1 VLGATLLPV
10 VPAAAPAQPAAP
22 AAPGAP
28 APQSA
33 QSPPEPTSPPDP
45 AAQPAPPLKKAPL
58 KKAQARRKPLV
69 RPASA
74 PCEVPA
80 ATACEA
86 VGDGAAGVKP
96 PAAEETPHAAGPK

>member
-1 VLGATLLPV
+1 MKAKGKKCTDPV
-10 VPAAAPAQPAAP
+10 VLY
-22 AAPGAP
+22 
-28 APQSA
+28 S
-33 QSPPEPTSPPDP
+33 
-45 AAQPAPPLKKAPL
+45 PLKKAPL